1 MQEAVAALRSS
12 GAQSPGYRVSPYVEK
27 ESDESSTPRL
37 RLSLAEALNLKKAFG
52 AESRT
57 NFPGPVAA
65 TGTLRCP
72 TIPCGR
78 ADFDASVGVAIF
90 RRAVSENFAFRPNH
104 QVCDTPG
111 AGIEHVAGG

>member
-1 MQEAVAALRSS
+1 
-12 GAQSPGYRVSPYVEK
+12 
-27 ESDESSTPRL
+27 
-37 RLSLAEALNLKKAFG
+37 LAEALNLKKAFG
-52 AESRT
+52 SESRT

-90 RRAVSENFAFRPNH
+90 SRAVRENFALRPNH